1 MSPKQ
6 VKSKTKKLIK
16 KKVAVKKVTK
26 KPVIKKKVAKKAA
39 SAKPKVLVSVSKLT
53 KKDLKGTRVL
63 LRVDFNVPILGGRV
77 QNDFRIT
84 QSLKT
89 IEYLTERGARVIII
103 SHMGD
108 DKATLRPVADR
119 LNKYIHAGFYPAH
132 NAKDIIR
139 DLPEGGVLVLENLR
153 QDAGEENNNT
163 KFAQKLADLADIYVN
178 DAFSVCHRK
187 HASVVGVPSFL
198 PSYAG
203 FLVEDEIKHLSKAFK
218 PSHPFLFV
226 LGGAK
231 FSTKIPLVN
240 RFLDSADNILIGGAL
255 ANDVYKA
262 EGLEVGRSLVDKDSK
277 AVKPFLKETKI
288 ITPRE
293 VTVTGFSI
301 GDKAVEEVEKQEMIV
316 DTTANWVRGIEPL
329 INKAKFI
336 LWNGPLGNFENGYSS
351 GTKMLAKLIVNSS
364 AFSIIGGGDTI
375 SAIEELNIMDKF
387 SFVSTGGG
395 AMLDFLAN
403 GTLPGIEVLKK

>member
-6 VKSKTKKLIK
+6 VKSKKKTVVKKVVK
-16 KKVAVKKVTK
+16 KKVAVKKV
-26 KPVIKKKVAKKAA
+26 V
-39 SAKPKVLVSVSKLT
+39 KPKVLTSVSKLT

-108 DKATLRPVADR
+108 EKATLRPVADR

-153 QDAGEENNNT
+153 QDACEEKNSA

-187 HASVVGVPSFL
+187 HASVVGVPNFL
-198 PSYAG
+198 PSYVG

-218 PSHPFLFV
+218 PNHPFLFV

-231 FSTKIPLVN
+231 FSTKVPLVN
-240 RFLDSADNILIGGAL
+240 RFLASADSILIGGAL
-255 ANDVYKA
+255 ANDIYKA
-262 EGLEVGRSLVDKDSK
+262 EGLEVGRSLVDKAGSGS
-277 AVKPFLKETKI
+277 VKTFLKESKI
-288 ITPRE
+288 MTPRE

-301 GDKAVEEVEKQEMIV
+301 ADKAVDQVEKGEMIV
-316 DTTANWVRGIEPL
+316 DATANWVAGIEPL
-329 INKAKFI
+329 VNKAKFI
-336 LWNGPLGNFENGYSS
+336 LWNGPIGNFENGYSS
-351 GTKMLAKLIVNSS
+351 GTKALAKLIANSG

-375 SAIEELNIMDKF
+375 SAIEELNIVDKF

-403 GTLPGIEVLKK
+403 GTLPGIEALRK

>member
-6 VKSKTKKLIK
+6 TKNKKKTVLKKAVK
-16 KKVAVKKVTK
+16 KKVV
-26 KPVIKKKVAKKAA
+26 
-39 SAKPKVLVSVSKLT
+39 KPKVLVSVSELT
-53 KKDLKGTRVL
+53 KKDLKGARVL

-89 IEYLTERGARVIII
+89 IEYLTERGARVIVI

-108 DKATLRPVADR
+108 EKATLRPVADR
-119 LNKYIHAGFYPAH
+119 LNKYIHAGFYPGL

-153 QDAGEENNNT
+153 QDAGEESNSA

-187 HASVVGVPSFL
+187 HASVVGVPKLL
-198 PSYAG
+198 PSYVG
-203 FLVEDEIKHLSKAFK
+203 FLIEDEIKHLSKAFK
-218 PSHPFLFV
+218 PTHPFLFV

-231 FSTKIPLVN
+231 FSTKVPLVN
-240 RFLDSADNILIGGAL
+240 RFLVSADNILIGGAL
-255 ANDVYKA
+255 ANDIYKA
-262 EGLEVGRSLVDKDSK
+262 EGLEVGRSLLDKDGK

-301 GDKAVEEVEKQEMIV
+301 SDKAVEDVEKQEMIV
-316 DTTANWVRGIEPL
+316 DATANWVAGIEPL

-336 LWNGPLGNFENGYSS
+336 LWNGPLGNFENGYSA
-351 GTKMLAKLIVNSS
+351 GTKMLAKLIANSG

-403 GTLPGIEVLKK
+403 GTLPGIEALKG